1 MTDTTHIHIQVRYLA
16 FSLFLLSGTLMTL
29 SAGTCLTTMFY
40 AFRAMDNW
48 QVFLLAALASTG
60 ATGVLLLIARTW
72 SFDASRLLSKPLIM
86 LIATIGSALFAVPIV
101 AGTTLPETAIAILLA
116 ISGIT
121 MTLGYIL
128 QMFLWGNTFSALTLR
143 NIIAH
148 IGISA
153 SIAAVIALLIINF
166 SSAFSIASTLTLSP
180 LLATLLM
187 PQASPSKQN
196 IQNEVQ
202 EETKSDKQDNL
213 PLTHTALRTSWP
225 VFTGASLCMGALL
238 SMWRSAPEDTASFS
252 PSAITQGTLLG
263 FILCA
268 LALAAFALI
277 YPHNER
283 MRNIFSW
290 LSPVFAALPLLLCIF
305 TIDPGRLAGFIVGV
319 CAGMGFAFFMTIP
332 LSLLYKEGS
341 ADGKDYFSWNVFLI
355 ALAAAGFLGAAL
367 AIMGSNEQDSVIF
380 IVLFVAYLVIVA
392 AVPRSTH
399 KEGVSSTGPDSLQER
414 CANIVECY
422 RLTSREADVLS
433 YLANGRSAT
442 YTAKELYVSV
452 ETVKVHVKHIYEKLG
467 VHSRDELLD
476 LIQNK

>member
-1 MTDTTHIHIQVRYLA
+1 MADTTHIHIRVRYLA
-16 FSLFLLSGTLMTL
+16 FSLFLLSGTLVTL
-29 SAGTCLTTMFY
+29 SAGTCLTAMFY
-40 AFRAMDNW
+40 AFRTMDNW

-72 SFDASRLLSKPLIM
+72 SFGASRLLSKPLIM
-86 LIATIGSALFAVPIV
+86 LIAAIGSALFAVPIV

-128 QMFLWGNTFSALTLR
+128 QMFLWGRTFSTLTLR

-166 SSAFSIASTLTLSP
+166 SSAFSIAGTLTLSP

-187 PQASPSKQN
+187 PQAPPSKQN
-196 IQNEVQ
+196 IQDEAHD
-202 EETKSDKQDNL
+202 EAKSDKQGSS
-213 PLTHTALRTSWP
+213 PLAHTTLHTSWP

-238 SMWRSAPEDTASFS
+238 SMWRSVPEDTASFS

-268 LALAAFALI
+268 LTLAAFALI

-305 TIDPGRLAGFIVGV
+305 TIDPGKLAGFIVGT

-332 LSLLYKEGS
+332 LSLLYKENN
-341 ADGKDYFSWNVFLI
+341 ADSKDYFSWNVFLI
-355 ALAAAGFLGAAL
+355 ALAAGGFLGAAL

-392 AVPRSTH
+392 AVPSGAH
-399 KEGVSSTGPDSLQER
+399 KEDASSTKSDSSQER
-414 CANIVECY
+414 CANIVERY
-422 RLTSREADVLS
+422 HLTSREADVLS